1 MRLHGVDLVLIQ
13 PFLLS
18 YVNQAALMQLVFF
31 KHNFHKK
38 KTNKGGL
45 SQNKVNLSLTLNRR
59 LGYEVPNCK
68 IIYSAVI
75 VSHQLFTSH
84 KRFQKNPVGRS
95 FQ

>member
-38 KTNKGGL
+38 KQIK
-45 SQNKVNLSLTLNRR
+45 
-59 LGYEVPNCK
+59 EVCLK
-68 IIYSAVI
+68 TRSTSA
-75 VSHQLFTSH
+75 SHSIE
-84 KRFQKNPVGRS
+84 G
-95 FQ
+95 